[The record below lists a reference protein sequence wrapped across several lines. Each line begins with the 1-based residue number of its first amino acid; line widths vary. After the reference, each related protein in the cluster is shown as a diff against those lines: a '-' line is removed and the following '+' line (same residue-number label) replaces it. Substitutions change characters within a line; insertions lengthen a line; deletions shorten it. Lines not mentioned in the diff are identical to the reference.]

1 MPIGKSGAAT
11 QNALMDEVT
20 RPQQRI
26 EDDASGIDAVDEG
39 IRPHHVGFFSA
50 YDVDDTESGDMHAAD
65 DPRGV
70 EGAKCA
76 RESFVGALP
85 ILYAVHIGPQV
96 ANPFIGQEAL
106 HEFNILLVLLEQARE
121 IYIGFEF
128 AHSVI
133 HL

>member
-11 QNALMDEVT
+11 QNALVDEVT

-26 EDDASGIDAVDEG
+26 ENDASGIDAVNEG
-39 IRPHHVGFFSA
+39 IRPHHVGFFGA
-50 YDVDDTESGDMHAAD
+50 HDVDDPKPGDMHAAD

-96 ANPFIGQEAL
+96 ANLFIGQEAL

>member
-11 QNALMDEVT
+11 QNALVDEVT

-26 EDDASGIDAVDEG
+26 EDDASGIDAVNEG

-50 YDVDDTESGDMHAAD
+50 YDVDDTESGNVHAAD

-85 ILYAVHIGPQV
+85 ILSYFTILEYGISTPYCGSTFLQMYAII
-96 ANPFIGQEAL
+96 FTL
-106 HEFNILLVLLEQARE
+106 C
-121 IYIGFEF
+121 
-128 AHSVI
+128 
-133 HL
+133 